1 MISTEHAAILD
12 QLYTKKTSETEQR
25 LSSNKQIVSNR
36 PEVDLPDA
44 EMGKVCLR
52 FAPEP
57 SGYLHIGHSKAAL
70 MNQYFDQRYNGKVIV
85 RFDDTNPAKESNEF
99 QLIEMAEKLIKQG
112 KAYVDDT
119 PREQMQKERMDGVD
133 SKRRNNSVDENMRL
147 WNKMISGSE
156 RGLQCCLRG
165 KLDMRDPNKSLRDP
179 VYYRCNPI
187 LHHRIRSKYKI
198 YPTYDFTCPFVDSI
212 EGSYI

>member
-70 MNQYFDQRYNGKVIV
+70 MNQYFDQQYNGKVIM

-99 QLIEMAEKLIKQG
+99 VDNLLIDIKTLGISYEK
-112 KAYVDDT
+112 
-119 PREQMQKERMDGVD
+119 
-133 SKRRNNSVDENMRL
+133 
-147 WNKMISGSE
+147 
-156 RGLQCCLRG
+156 
-165 KLDMRDPNKSLRDP
+165 
-179 VYYRCNPI
+179 
-187 LHHRIRSKYKI
+187 
-198 YPTYDFTCPFVDSI
+198 
-212 EGSYI
+212 SYITLPITSSN

>member
-99 QLIEMAEKLIKQG
+99 VDNLLIDIKTLGISYEK
-112 KAYVDDT
+112 
-119 PREQMQKERMDGVD
+119 
-133 SKRRNNSVDENMRL
+133 
-147 WNKMISGSE
+147 
-156 RGLQCCLRG
+156 
-165 KLDMRDPNKSLRDP
+165 
-179 VYYRCNPI
+179 
-187 LHHRIRSKYKI
+187 
-198 YPTYDFTCPFVDSI
+198 
-212 EGSYI
+212 SYIHFRLLPATNRNGGKVD